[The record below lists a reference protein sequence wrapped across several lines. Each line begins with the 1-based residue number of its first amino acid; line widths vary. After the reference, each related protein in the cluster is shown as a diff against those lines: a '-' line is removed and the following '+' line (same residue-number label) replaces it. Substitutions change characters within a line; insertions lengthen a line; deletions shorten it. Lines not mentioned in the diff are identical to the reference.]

1 MTLGDFI
8 FPEADSSNSE
18 YFTLR
23 DMNTK
28 NHADDDDES
37 QGGQMCSLPGNPL
50 CPVTSLKMYLSKL
63 NDGCQ
68 WMWQRPKAKLTEQ
81 DASWYVN
88 APLGK
93 CILGSMLKRICK
105 EAGCKMYTNHSL
117 RATSI
122 SGQSRTPDS
131 IPINPPRAELET
143 ENLPLTDSQL
153 ERVMEQIPD
162 SIPINPPR
170 AELETENLPLTDS
183 QLERVME
190 QIPDSIP
197 INPPRAELETE
208 NLPLTDSQ
216 LERVREQIPDTIPI
230 NPPRARQSTT
240 TATGSTTYT
249 VNVIDSKTRQPQ
261 YHFHGGCTV
270 NIFNK

>member
-1 MTLGDFI
+1 MDITKDEKFSKSGKTFQALMKKLKATGKAAVKHYPAIAEEDMTKILNSLDLLSADGLQKKVFLDTMLYFANRGMENLRNMTPGDFI
-8 FPEADSSNSE
+8 FHEADSSNSE

-68 WMWQRPKAKLTEQ
+68 WMWQRPKAKVTEQ

-88 APLGK
+88 APLGI

-122 SGQSRTPDS
+122 SILDRAGHPSRDIMTVS
-131 IPINPPRAELET
+131 GHRAESSIKNYVRTSEDKKKKNVT
-143 ENLPLTDSQL
+143 NIVRNLPIKPKDQWCKC
-153 ERVMEQIPD
+153 
-162 SIPINPPR
+162 R
-170 AELETENLPLTDS
+170 A
-183 QLERVME
+183 
-190 QIPDSIP
+190 
-197 INPPRAELETE
+197 
-208 NLPLTDSQ
+208 
-216 LERVREQIPDTIPI
+216 
-230 NPPRARQSTT
+230 ST
-240 TATGSTTYT
+240 
-249 VNVIDSKTRQPQ
+249 
-261 YHFHGGCTV
+261 
-270 NIFNK
+270 NI

>member
-1 MTLGDFI
+1 
-8 FPEADSSNSE
+8 
-18 YFTLR
+18 
-23 DMNTK
+23 
-28 NHADDDDES
+28 
-37 QGGQMCSLPGNPL
+37 
-50 CPVTSLKMYLSKL
+50 MYLSKL

-68 WMWQRPKAKLTEQ
+68 WMWQRPKAKVTEQ
-81 DASWYVN
+81 NASWYVN

-122 SGQSRTPDS
+122 SILDRAGHPSRDIMTVSGHRAESSIKNYVRTSEDKKKKMSRTLSEIYPS
-131 IPINPPRAELET
+131 NPKTSGASVEHPPTSKIT
-143 ENLPLTDSQL
+143 EDMN
-153 ERVMEQIPD
+153 
-162 SIPINPPR
+162 